1 MDKNSSIFITGATG
15 FIGAHLLQQLL
26 AEGYTN
32 IRAFRRPGS
41 PMDLVTD
48 MAERVEWQ
56 EGDILDIFALEEAM
70 ADQEYVFHCAAIV
83 SFDPADAQQI
93 RTVNIT
99 GTANVVNAALKLD
112 IKKLLYVSSI
122 AALGR
127 TKQGIT
133 IDEKSKWE
141 RSPFNTR
148 YAVSKY
154 QGEMEVWRGHA
165 EGLDIAVVNPSIVL
179 GSGFWGS
186 GPARFFPMVDQ
197 GFPFYPVGTTG
208 LVDVRDVAWF
218 IVRLM
223 KSDIKNERFILNAEH
238 YPYQQLLTEVAQ
250 ALDVQPPK
258 YKVGK
263 ILRGLSWRLVWLQA
277 KLMGKRPFLTR
288 ETARNSSWV
297 FYYDS
302 QKSLQHFD
310 FAYTPIAQTIKDTA
324 KAYRQAEGQKA
335 VRLSPNRPSISEQ
348 SA

>member
-1 MDKNSSIFITGATG
+1 MDKNSSILITGATG

-26 AEGYTN
+26 ADGYTHV
-32 IRAFRRPGS
+32 RAFRRPDS
-41 PMDLVTD
+41 PMGLVEDL
-48 MAERVEWQ
+48 APKVEWVD
-56 EGDILDIFALEEAM
+56 GDILDIFALERAM
-70 ADQEYVFHCAAIV
+70 QGCTHIFHCAAVV
-83 SFDPADAQQI
+83 SFDPADARRL

-99 GTANVVNAALKLD
+99 GTANVVNTALKLG
-112 IKKLLYVSSI
+112 IEKLLFISSV

-133 IDEKSKWE
+133 INETAKWE

-179 GSGFWGS
+179 GSGFWES
-186 GPARFFPMVDQ
+186 GPAHFFPMVDQ

-208 LVDVRDVAWF
+208 LVDVRDVAWYT
-218 IVRLM
+218 VRLM
-223 KSDIKNERFILNAEH
+223 ESDIKNERFILNAEH

-250 ALDVQPPK
+250 ALGVQPPK

-263 ILRGLSWRLVWLQA
+263 ILRSLTWRLAWLQT
-277 KLMGKRPFLTR
+277 KITGKRPFLTR
-288 ETARNSSWV
+288 ETARNSSWI
-297 FYYDS
+297 FYYDN
-302 QKSLQHFD
+302 QKSLEHFD
-310 FAYTPIAQTIKDTA
+310 FAYTPIAETIKDTA
-324 KAYRQAEGQKA
+324 ATYRQAKGQEA